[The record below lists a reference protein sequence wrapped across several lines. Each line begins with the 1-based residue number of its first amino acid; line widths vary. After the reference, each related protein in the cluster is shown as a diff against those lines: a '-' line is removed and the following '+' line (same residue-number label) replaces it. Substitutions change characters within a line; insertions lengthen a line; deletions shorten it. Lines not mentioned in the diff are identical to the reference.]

1 MEEEIR
7 REFSEIKKE
16 ILSLKDSLRL
26 KEEQIQTLKE
36 SLKYKDKKIE
46 DLEESLKDKDF
57 ERKELIQ
64 QMKQKQLKIEKL
76 KQTLNNQVSLAEK
89 DKKISELQNII
100 NQLNEK
106 LEKTEE
112 ILENKESEGIF
123 SKGEIIDFTNL
134 ETNYQKILNKMNE
147 ILINTLHSVNIIV
160 PCITDLEKL
169 SLYDI
174 KSNIMV
180 KISCLIDPNIKEHAE
195 LFDEYQFSENISIRN
210 YEREDK
216 FIILRDNEE
225 LLFSIIGNEENN
237 PLTFY
242 TRDTEHIKA
251 LTPMV
256 MDIWLRSKK
265 I

>member
-7 REFSEIKKE
+7 KEFSTIKEE
-16 ILSLKDSLRL
+16 ILTLKDSLRL
-26 KEEQIQTLKE
+26 KEEQIKTLKE
-36 SLKYKDKKIE
+36 SLEFKNKKIKE
-46 DLEESLKDKDF
+46 LEESLKDKDF
-57 ERKELIQ
+57 ERKELIE
-64 QMKQKQLKIEKL
+64 QMKQKQYKIEEL
-76 KQTLNNQVSLAEK
+76 KETLNQSSLEEK
-89 DKKISELQNII
+89 ENKIKNLEKTMD
-100 NQLNEK
+100 QLNEK
-106 LEKTEE
+106 LNKTEE
-112 ILENKESEGIF
+112 ILESKESEEIF
-123 SKGEIIDFTNL
+123 SKGEIIDFTHL
-134 ETNYQKILNKMNE
+134 ETNYQEILNTMNT
-147 ILINTLHSVNIIV
+147 ILLNTLHSVNIIV
-160 PCITDLEKL
+160 PCITHLDKL

-174 KSNIMV
+174 KSNVMV
-180 KISCLIDPNIKEHAE
+180 KVSCLIDPNKKEHTE
-195 LFDEYQFSENISIRN
+195 LFEEYQFSENISIRN

-225 LLFSIIGNEENN
+225 LLFSIIGKEENN